1 MKRARERP
9 PVRIAY
15 SQFAEKVVGYI
26 VRHSRVTEQDLWRYI
41 GSRYSTRVVMN
52 ILTRAIKA
60 GLIIKTLN
68 GYAVALV
75 KK

>member
-1 MKRARERP
+1 MNAIKQSKT
-9 PVRIAY
+9 VRG
-15 SQFAEKVVGYI
+15 QFAEKLVGYI
-26 VRHSRVTEQDLWRYI
+26 VRHSPVTGRELQRYI